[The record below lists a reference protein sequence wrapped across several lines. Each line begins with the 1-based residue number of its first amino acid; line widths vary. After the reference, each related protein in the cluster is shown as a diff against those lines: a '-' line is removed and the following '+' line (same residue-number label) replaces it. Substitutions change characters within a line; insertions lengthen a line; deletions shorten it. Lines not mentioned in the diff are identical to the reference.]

1 MNYKKIAAFL
11 SAAAIS
17 VCLLISCNKSTA
29 KKGEMRDISSET
41 LVSEMTLGWNL
52 GDTLDVCAADR
63 DGDGKINEAPAEGEE
78 VDETSG
84 ETRRQT
90 KRSLKKLRT
99 TDLILFV
106 FQ

>member
-17 VCLLISCNKSTA
+17 VCLLISCDKSTA

-52 GDTLDVCAADR
+52 GDT
-63 DGDGKINEAPAEGEE
+63 
-78 VDETSG
+78 
-84 ETRRQT
+84 
-90 KRSLKKLRT
+90 
-99 TDLILFV
+99 
-106 FQ
+106 

>member
-52 GDTLDVCAADR
+52 
-63 DGDGKINEAPAEGEE
+63 
-78 VDETSG
+78 
-84 ETRRQT
+84 
-90 KRSLKKLRT
+90 
-99 TDLILFV
+99 
-106 FQ
+106 

>member
-52 GDTLDVCAADR
+52 GDTLALPTATATV
-63 DGDGKINEAPAEGEE
+63 K
-78 VDETSG
+78 S
-84 ETRRQT
+84 TRLPPRA
-90 KRSLKKLRT
+90 RR
-99 TDLILFV
+99 
-106 FQ
+106 